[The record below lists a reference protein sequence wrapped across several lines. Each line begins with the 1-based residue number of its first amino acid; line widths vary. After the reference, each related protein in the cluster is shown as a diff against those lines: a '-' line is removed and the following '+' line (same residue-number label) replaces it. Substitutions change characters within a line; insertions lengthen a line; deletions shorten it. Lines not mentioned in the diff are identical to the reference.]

1 MLQKFNRSW
10 MLTGQCWR
18 VLKADPALFVFPLL
32 SVTAV
37 LLIIASFAWPVFALN
52 HRLDPVDD
60 PGSTT
65 HTARLLYYFLLGVF
79 YLFTY
84 VVTIFFNCALIAV
97 ALRRLDGEEATV
109 GEGLQAA
116 LSNISSI
123 LGYALIAATVGWL
136 LRWLEDRVGFIGR
149 IVISIIGAAWT
160 IASSMT
166 LPVLVVENAGPVEA
180 LTRSFELMKENWGE
194 NLIGNSG
201 IGLAIVMSALPF
213 FLIAYLPLSAAIASH
228 KTDHIIL
235 AGLPMGALVLGVVLI
250 RTTLHAIY
258 TAALYRFATGAK
270 ENAGID
276 ADLLSDAFA
285 PK

>member
-1 MLQKFNRSW
+1 M
-10 MLTGQCWR
+10 
-18 VLKADPALFVFPLL
+18 
-32 SVTAV
+32 

-84 VVTIFFNCALIAV
+84 VVTIFFNRALIAV

-136 LRWLEDRVGFIGR
+136 LRWLEDRVGFDGR

-180 LTRSFELMKENWGE
+180 LDARFELMKENWE
-194 NLIGNSG
+194 NRS
-201 IGLAIVMSALPF
+201 AIPASASP
-213 FLIAYLPLSAAIASH
+213 S
-228 KTDHIIL
+228 
-235 AGLPMGALVLGVVLI
+235 
-250 RTTLHAIY
+250 
-258 TAALYRFATGAK
+258 
-270 ENAGID
+270 
-276 ADLLSDAFA
+276 
-285 PK
+285 